1 MFKTQPL
8 LMNYV
13 LGAKNISSL
22 CNAESVCSYF
32 FQVHFISVLFVFLLI
47 KRPWL
52 STFIF
57 S

>member
-8 LMNYV
+8 LVNYV
-13 LGAKNISSL
+13 LGAKNVLSL
-22 CNAESVCSYF
+22 FNAESVRSF
-32 FQVHFISVLFVFLLI
+32 FFKVHFISVLFVLLLI

>member
-8 LMNYV
+8 LINYV
-13 LGAKNISSL
+13 LGSKNVSSL
-22 CNAESVCSYF
+22 FNAESVCSFF
-32 FQVHFISVLFVFLLI
+32 FQVHFIIVLFVFLLI